1 MPLQE
6 LLRAIELDA
15 EQEWVTADRARTEA
29 ATAVVEQARVQ
40 AAELENQ
47 LRRSSEQ
54 QAGQEAERV
63 RSLARLHAAATVRA
77 AREAAF
83 ALLLAQ
89 VRDEIRTLR
98 GTDAYAAL
106 FTALLAESR
115 AALPSAVEL
124 RVDPRD
130 HVLAADVARGLRVV
144 ETLETSG
151 GLELVA
157 PDGRSIRNTLEERL
171 ANAEVALRQQF
182 ARWLATTETS
192 VGEGV

>member
-6 LLRAIELDA
+6 LLRAIERDA
-15 EQEWVTADRARTEA
+15 EQERVTADRARTEA
-29 ATAVVEQARVQ
+29 ATAVVEQARVE
-40 AAELENQ
+40 AAELETE

-54 QAGQEAERV
+54 QAEQEAERV

-89 VRDEIRTLR
+89 LRDEVSTLR
-98 GTDAYAAL
+98 GTDDYAAL
-106 FTALLAESR
+106 FTALLAESW

-124 RVDPRD
+124 RIDPRD

-157 PDGRSIRNTLEERL
+157 PDGRSIWNTLEERL
-171 ANAEVALRQQF
+171 ANAEVRLRQEF
-182 ARWLATTETS
+182 ARWLATTEAS
-192 VGEGV
+192 VGERA